1 MTMEQMRT
9 FLAVADCLNFTK
21 AAERLYLSQPTVSR
35 QIQSLEEECKTPL
48 LVRTRKEVRLTPAG
62 AIMVSHLKKSLEEI
76 EAGLEEIQASSN
88 GITGKLNIGVLEGF
102 ETEPRVL
109 KLLVE
114 FGKKYS
120 ELTVNINYC
129 SFGELRRGLK
139 DDKYDLIFT
148 MGFEAKNL
156 PSTLSRKLCR
166 LSPGIIV
173 CANSALGER
182 ENLTIYDLK
191 DETFIAPDE
200 KDSPFRLED
209 TNNLLSH
216 YGFQCKKMKYVKN
229 HESQLLNVAAGNGV
243 AIACGDVPQV
253 KNSMLFH
260 FMELSKEKHVLH
272 MIYAWKKENYN
283 PALALFLN
291 GLSEED
297 ES

>member
-182 ENLTIYDLK
+182 ENL
-191 DETFIAPDE
+191 
-200 KDSPFRLED
+200 
-209 TNNLLSH
+209 
-216 YGFQCKKMKYVKN
+216 
-229 HESQLLNVAAGNGV
+229 
-243 AIACGDVPQV
+243 
-253 KNSMLFH
+253 
-260 FMELSKEKHVLH
+260 
-272 MIYAWKKENYN
+272 
-283 PALALFLN
+283 
-291 GLSEED
+291 
-297 ES
+297 

>member
-1 MTMEQMRT
+1 MEQMRT

-139 DDKYDLIFT
+139 D
-148 MGFEAKNL
+148 
-156 PSTLSRKLCR
+156 
-166 LSPGIIV
+166 
-173 CANSALGER
+173 
-182 ENLTIYDLK
+182 
-191 DETFIAPDE
+191 ETFIAPDE

-260 FMELSKEKHVLH
+260 FMELSKEEHVLH

>member
-1 MTMEQMRT
+1 
-9 FLAVADCLNFTK
+9 
-21 AAERLYLSQPTVSR
+21 
-35 QIQSLEEECKTPL
+35 
-48 LVRTRKEVRLTPAG
+48 
-62 AIMVSHLKKSLEEI
+62 MVSHLKKSLEEI

-260 FMELSKEKHVLH
+260 FMELSKEEHVLH

>member
-1 MTMEQMRT
+1 MTMEQIRT

-76 EAGLEEIQASSN
+76 EAGLEENSGFQQTVLQENLIF
-88 GITGKLNIGVLEGF
+88 GVLEGF

-139 DDKYDLIFT
+139 MI
-148 MGFEAKNL
+148 
-156 PSTLSRKLCR
+156 
-166 LSPGIIV
+166 
-173 CANSALGER
+173 
-182 ENLTIYDLK
+182 
-191 DETFIAPDE
+191 
-200 KDSPFRLED
+200 
-209 TNNLLSH
+209 
-216 YGFQCKKMKYVKN
+216 
-229 HESQLLNVAAGNGV
+229 
-243 AIACGDVPQV
+243 
-253 KNSMLFH
+253 SM
-260 FMELSKEKHVLH
+260 
-272 MIYAWKKENYN
+272 I
-283 PALALFLN
+283 
-291 GLSEED
+291 
-297 ES
+297 

>member
-1 MTMEQMRT
+1 MTTEQMRT

-21 AAERLYLSQPTVSR
+21 AAERLYLSQPTISR

-62 AIMVSHLKKSLEEI
+62 AIMVSHLKNSLAEI

-102 ETEPRVL
+102 ESDHRVL
-109 KLLVE
+109 SPLVE
-114 FGKKYS
+114 FSKQYS

-129 SFGELRRGLK
+129 SFGELRRGLN
-139 DDKYDLIFT
+139 DGTFDLIFT

-156 PSTLSRKLCR
+156 PSTLSRKLCQ
-166 LSPGIIV
+166 LSAGIIV

-182 ENLTIYDLK
+182 TDLTIYDLR

-209 TNNLLSH
+209 TNDVLKR
-216 YGFQCKKMKYVKN
+216 YGYQCKKMKYVKN
-229 HESQLLNVAAGNGV
+229 HESQLLNVAAGSGV
-243 AIACGDVPQV
+243 SIVCGDIPQV
-253 KNSMLFH
+253 KNSMLFR
-260 FMELSKEKHVLH
+260 FLELPKEENVLH

-283 PALALFLN
+283 PALALMLS
-291 GLSEED
+291 GLSEE
-297 ES
+297 E

>member
-88 GITGKLNIGVLEGF
+88 
-102 ETEPRVL
+102 
-109 KLLVE
+109 
-114 FGKKYS
+114 
-120 ELTVNINYC
+120 
-129 SFGELRRGLK
+129 
-139 DDKYDLIFT
+139 
-148 MGFEAKNL
+148 
-156 PSTLSRKLCR
+156 
-166 LSPGIIV
+166 
-173 CANSALGER
+173 ALGER

-260 FMELSKEKHVLH
+260 FLELSKEEHVLY